1 MTESASVLEL
11 KDLSM
16 RFGDRVLFRDL
27 TLSVEAGEKIAV
39 TGESG
44 CGKSTLLN
52 LIIGFRRPDSG
63 MVRVDG
69 REMTGEAVWTLRSR
83 IGYVPQEPD
92 LGGGLVREIL
102 ERPFAYR
109 VNRELHFDPGR
120 VEELFHEF
128 RLETG
133 LMDQPVA
140 RLSGGEKQRVALI
153 SSLLLKRKL
162 YLLDEVTSSLDD
174 MSRNAVF
181 SYCRRRSDMTVIA
194 VTHDREMITHCRRFF
209 RLANGELEEMED
221 E

>member
-1 MTESASVLEL
+1 MTESAPVLEL
-11 KDLSM
+11 KHLSM
-16 RFGDRVLFRDL
+16 RFGDKVLFRDL
-27 TLSVEAGEKIAV
+27 TLRVGEGEKIAV

-63 MVRVDG
+63 MVVVDG
-69 REMTGEAVWTLRSR
+69 REMAGDAVWALRGR
-83 IGYVPQEPD
+83 IGYVPQDPD

-109 VNRELHFDPGR
+109 VNRELAFDPGR

-181 SYCRRRSDMTVIA
+181 SYCRRRPDMTVIA
-194 VTHDREMITHCRRFF
+194 VTHDRGLITHCQRFF
-209 RLANGELEEMED
+209 RLAEGELEEMED
-221 E
+221 A